1 MLQTAD
7 LLPPTRLLTLG
18 SDPTRFQTEPPTC
31 YRASWQL
38 PGRDSHPLAT
48 MSLCWSQ
55 LLNSPSNSGRTHAP
69 G

>member
-1 MLQTAD
+1 MLRTAD

-18 SDPTRFQTEPPTC
+18 SDPTRFQTEPPAC

-55 LLNSPSNSGRTHAP
+55 LLNSPSNSGRTHDP